1 MNKELKAITS
11 AWSASPTPLTEDLT
25 VDTVSVERMVRHHI
39 RLKQQGIFIGGTCG
53 EGPYLPTKQFDR
65 LVSSVAQAAGDD
77 ILVAVQV
84 TDNSYSKVINKINA
98 AASDGGDIA
107 IIAEPWFSACMS
119 ETALLK
125 YYLESA
131 ERSRLPVGIYSRGA
145 KEIPAKL
152 YRKILTHPNVKIF
165 KDSSLNDEIMD
176 IALDAKN
183 SRKDFFVM
191 TGYELGMPKY
201 LKAGYDGILA
211 GGGILIGAVANQMI
225 AAAKAGEFDKLD
237 ALQQHC
243 ERIFYPAY
251 GGRKI
256 TSWLTG
262 LKYTLVKMGIFSTT
276 AGYLKYDLTE
286 SVKADIA
293 RMLEEEKDVLLP

>member
-1 MNKELKAITS
+1 MDNKLKAITA
-11 AWSASPTPLTEDLT
+11 AWSASPTPLMEDLT
-25 VDTVSVERMVRHHI
+25 VDTASVERMVKHHI
-39 RLKQQGIFIGGTCG
+39 RLKQQGMFIGGTCG
-53 EGPYLPTKQFDR
+53 EGPYLPVSEFRK
-65 LVSSVAQAAGDD
+65 LVSSVSQAAGSD

-84 TDNSYSKVINKINA
+84 TDNSYSKVIDKINDA
-98 AASDGGDIA
+98 KADGGDIA
-107 IIAEPWFSACMS
+107 IIAEPWFCACMS
-119 ETALLK
+119 EAALLK

-131 ERSRLPVGIYSRGA
+131 EKSRLPVGIYSRGA

-152 YRKILTHPNVKIF
+152 YKQILAHPNVKIF
-165 KDSSLNDEIMD
+165 KDSSLNDEIMN
-176 IALDAKN
+176 IALEAKQTR
-183 SRKDFFVM
+183 SDLFVM

-225 AAAKAGEFDKLD
+225 EAAKAGEFDKLEG
-237 ALQQHC
+237 LQQHC
-243 ERIFYPAY
+243 ESIFYPAY

>member
-176 IALDAKN
+176 IALDAKK

-191 TGYELGMPKY
+191 TGYELCMPKY